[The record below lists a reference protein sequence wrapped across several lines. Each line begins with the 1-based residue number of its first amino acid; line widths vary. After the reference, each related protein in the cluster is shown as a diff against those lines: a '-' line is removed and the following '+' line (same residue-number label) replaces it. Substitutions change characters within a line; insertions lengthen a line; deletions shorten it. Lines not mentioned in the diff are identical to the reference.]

1 MSLPSKKGKIQGVKR
16 QLILDLQ
23 TFLWRF
29 EQGGYSRDSM
39 HEVLEFLEKALESEA
54 HEIGGAIEEHI
65 SKMIT
70 DCHAYA
76 EGKGNPKDVVRDLD
90 QLRQDLEK

>member
-1 MSLPSKKGKIQGVKR
+1 MSLPPEKGKIQGVKR
-16 QLILDLQ
+16 QLIHDLQ

-39 HEVLEFLEKALESEA
+39 NEVLGYLEKALESEA
-54 HEIGGAIEEHI
+54 HEIGGEIEEHLI
-65 SKMIT
+65 KMIA

-76 EGKGNPKDVVRDLD
+76 EGKGNPRDVVRDLD

>member
-1 MSLPSKKGKIQGVKR
+1 MSLPPKKGKIQGVKR
-16 QLILDLQ
+16 QLIHDLQ

-39 HEVLEFLEKALESEA
+39 QEVLSFLEKALESEA
-54 HEIGGAIEEHI
+54 HEIGGKIEEHLI
-65 SKMIT
+65 KMIE

-76 EGKGNPKDVVRDLD
+76 EGKGNPRDVVRDLD